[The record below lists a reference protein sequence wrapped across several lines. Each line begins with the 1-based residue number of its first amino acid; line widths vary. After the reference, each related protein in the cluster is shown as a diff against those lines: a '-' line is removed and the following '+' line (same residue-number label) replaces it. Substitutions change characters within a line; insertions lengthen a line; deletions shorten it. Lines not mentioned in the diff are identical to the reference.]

1 MYTQPFFFSLM
12 GIIILSA
19 VYVHSFQSSLNFNF
33 NRCCLD
39 VIRLYA
45 EENRGKYS
53 YGKRKFGESTEDRF
67 LSDFQTADGTNIDPY
82 KMLKLPR
89 SASGAEIKQSY
100 RRLSRQLH
108 PDMVAQKDILPG
120 KCTTLDDVRDE
131 WEKVKLSYEILSDPK
146 TRMNYDRNSVAA
158 EVLKNPG
165 GAVGRAVVGGAMSG
179 IGLVLSGAWK
189 LGEMA
194 TKKVYES
201 TAAEKEKAPSKVL
214 LLSTAPIANDLEET
228 MDYFPEATVMES
240 NETTMTPGT
249 QGSVRYMSNYSPQST
264 MTEIDGSVSTDD
276 ALVNQIFMP
285 TSVVPAPITTTA
297 KIDTSDNAP
306 RSKSIRKKDA
316 GFVEM
321 NNMALLPE
329 PKTTSET
336 KKTRKTYTKRGKK
349 ASAKLDQ

>member
-1 MYTQPFFFSLM
+1 M
-12 GIIILSA
+12 GIIIVSA
-19 VYVHSFQSSLNFNF
+19 VDVVHSFQSSLI
-33 NRCCLD
+33 LISTKHYPLID
-39 VIRLYA
+39 IRLHA
-45 EENRGKYS
+45 EENRNRGK
-53 YGKRKFGESTEDRF
+53 YGKRSTGTDDRF
-67 LSDFQTADGTNIDPY
+67 LSDFKTADGNHIDPY

-89 SASGAEIKQSY
+89 SATGAEIKQSY

-120 KCTTLDDVRDE
+120 KCTNLEDVRDE

-158 EVLKNPG
+158 EVLNNPG

-194 TKKVYES
+194 TKKMYES
-201 TAAEKEKAPSKVL
+201 TAAEKAKAPSKVL
-214 LLSTAPIANDLEET
+214 LSSTAPIENYLKET
-228 MDYFPEATVMES
+228 MDYFPGATVMES
-240 NETTMTPGT
+240 NETAMTPGT
-249 QGSVRYMSNYSPQST
+249 QGSVRYMSNYSPPST
-264 MTEIDGSVSTDD
+264 TTEIDGSDSTNV
-276 ALVNQIFMP
+276 ALVEQIFMP
-285 TSVVPAPITTTA
+285 TSAAPAPMTTTTN
-297 KIDTSDNAP
+297 IDTSDNAP

-316 GFVEM
+316 GFVDM
-321 NNMALLPE
+321 NNMALLTPE
-329 PKTTSET
+329 PKPTSET